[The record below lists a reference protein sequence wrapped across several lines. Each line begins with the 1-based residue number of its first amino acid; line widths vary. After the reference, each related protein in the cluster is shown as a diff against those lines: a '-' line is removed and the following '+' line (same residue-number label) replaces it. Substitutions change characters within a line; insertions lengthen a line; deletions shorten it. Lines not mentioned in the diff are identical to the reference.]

1 MSLPKKYN
9 TKLTESATNFSGGQ
23 KQLLAIARSLLSKA
37 EILIFDEVTSSL
49 DTLLVEK
56 IKEVFENLKLDHTV
70 IIITNKKDIMK
81 IADKI
86 VVINNGKIVGQ
97 GTHKKLMK
105 DNKYYIDLQTSNYS
119 SSQKKNEKNPVSFEN
134 IIEQK

>member
-1 MSLPKKYN
+1 MSLLKKYN
-9 TKLTESATNFSGGQ
+9 TKLTENATNFSGGQ

-70 IIITNKKDIMK
+70 IIITHKKDIMK

>member
-9 TKLTESATNFSGGQ
+9 TKLTENATNFSGGQ

>member
-1 MSLPKKYN
+1 MSKKYN

-70 IIITNKKDIMK
+70 IIITHKKDIMK

>member
-1 MSLPKKYN
+1 MSLLKKYN

-70 IIITNKKDIMK
+70 IIITHKKDIMK

>member
-9 TKLTESATNFSGGQ
+9 TKLTENATNFSGGQ

-70 IIITNKKDIMK
+70 IIITHKKDIMK

>member
-9 TKLTESATNFSGGQ
+9 TKLTENATNFSGGQ

-70 IIITNKKDIMK
+70 IIITHKKDIMK
-81 IADKI
+81 IA
-86 VVINNGKIVGQ
+86 N
-97 GTHKKLMK
+97 KLLLLIM
-105 DNKYYIDLQTSNYS
+105 
-119 SSQKKNEKNPVSFEN
+119 EKL
-134 IIEQK
+134 

>member
-70 IIITNKKDIMK
+70 IIITHKKDIMK